1 LRYAAFQ
8 RDIRHAIDE
17 PHGLSIKHFHTL
29 KPRIGAAPDSNHFRR
44 RFFGSC
50 AGKDRCAAS
59 ASRTLSAKQAIREGE
74 GNILGSK
81 DATIMEFNT
90 LPQRQIKGA
99 RINAPPGSG
108 KPGRQRGIPQPIG
121 CDQLFGVKTVNA
133 EADIGLF
140 TRRFKGIRIGKAL
153 NRDGKRGAIIGL
165 RQGRRRRW
173 RPQKGSWSSD

>member
-1 LRYAAFQ
+1 
-8 RDIRHAIDE
+8 
-17 PHGLSIKHFHTL
+17 
-29 KPRIGAAPDSNHFRR
+29 
-44 RFFGSC
+44 
-50 AGKDRCAAS
+50 
-59 ASRTLSAKQAIREGE
+59 
-74 GNILGSK
+74 
-81 DATIMEFNT
+81 MEFNA

-121 CDQLFGVKTVNA
+121 CDQLFGVKPVDA

-165 RQGRRRRW
+165 RQGRRRKW
-173 RPQKGSWSSD
+173 RPQKGSWSSDQTTTT